1 MNELD
6 IRIAVLA
13 QGIEDK
19 AIAGRLTDRHWRLA
33 ARKTGR
39 SILKVGELVK
49 RMEMDVCLLTDYDA
63 TLCHK
68 LASPSN
74 SALVRCST
82 QAASGRRLYLV
93 VSVKESTPSQLVIGG
108 MMAAAA

>member
-13 QGIEDK
+13 QGIKDK

-63 TLCHK
+63 PLCHK
-68 LASPSN
+68 LAFPSK
-74 SALVRCST
+74 LCSREIFDT
-82 QAASGRRLYLV
+82 SGL
-93 VSVKESTPSQLVIGG
+93 G
-108 MMAAAA
+108 AAAVFGRIR